1 MTKMRLFLICIS
13 IFYTFNSKAQN
24 IDSLNTAFKNTKIDS
39 IKSNLFHELVSAY
52 ENNDVSYQFARE
64 YLAYAIKNKKI
75 ALQTD
80 AYDEL
85 GEICRRLGRFSEAKN
100 FLNKGLLLKKR
111 NNDKK
116 EIAISY
122 NKLGKV
128 YANESNYVASVRNFI
143 SALKLMEELNDKKG
157 QSYYLNNIGILYD
170 MQGAYQKS
178 LNYYQKSLN
187 IKKELKDSASIATTL
202 TNIGIVYF
210 NLNQYQESLKY
221 QKQAL
226 RIQLKTGN
234 ERKIARLY
242 NNIGFANIYL
252 KKYNKA
258 LEYSFKALKIRKKNK
273 DTEELATTLN
283 NIGTTYF
290 KLKRY
295 KLALNYVKQS
305 LDIANK
311 TGSKALLK
319 STYLI
324 YAQILEKQNKIVE
337 SYSYYKKYVTIKDSI
352 LNKDMNKSIAE
363 MEAKYK
369 NEKNEKELQERQ
381 FELDKKN
388 IEIHGKGKQLTYVL
402 IVLFVSLIGGGIAY
416 YAYRQKKRV
425 SKLLYGQN
433 LLVEE
438 RNNNLNKIN
447 SSINHEL
454 AEHKNRL
461 EAVFQE
467 NSKKEFPPEIISL
480 SKRELEVLSYL
491 ALGWTDQE
499 ISEKLFI
506 SKSTTKTH
514 LRRIYNKLLVKNRAE
529 AVNIAHRYS
538 IIGGN

>member
-210 NLNQYQESLKY
+210 NLNQYHP
-221 QKQAL
+221 
-226 RIQLKTGN
+226 R
-234 ERKIARLY
+234 
-242 NNIGFANIYL
+242 
-252 KKYNKA
+252 
-258 LEYSFKALKIRKKNK
+258 
-273 DTEELATTLN
+273 
-283 NIGTTYF
+283 
-290 KLKRY
+290 
-295 KLALNYVKQS
+295 
-305 LDIANK
+305 
-311 TGSKALLK
+311 
-319 STYLI
+319 
-324 YAQILEKQNKIVE
+324 
-337 SYSYYKKYVTIKDSI
+337 
-352 LNKDMNKSIAE
+352 
-363 MEAKYK
+363 
-369 NEKNEKELQERQ
+369 
-381 FELDKKN
+381 
-388 IEIHGKGKQLTYVL
+388 
-402 IVLFVSLIGGGIAY
+402 
-416 YAYRQKKRV
+416 
-425 SKLLYGQN
+425 
-433 LLVEE
+433 
-438 RNNNLNKIN
+438 
-447 SSINHEL
+447 
-454 AEHKNRL
+454 
-461 EAVFQE
+461 
-467 NSKKEFPPEIISL
+467 
-480 SKRELEVLSYL
+480 
-491 ALGWTDQE
+491 
-499 ISEKLFI
+499 
-506 SKSTTKTH
+506 
-514 LRRIYNKLLVKNRAE
+514 RRI
-529 AVNIAHRYS
+529 I
-538 IIGGN
+538 